1 MTKPTLE
8 IRDGSILGLAAKRF
22 EFDCV
27 HGQTSTVLLPG
38 RGPHGYAVALELL
51 IARHEHQHGCT
62 CPTSVGSSPSAWLG
76 RESTTGASF
85 IPDLGR

>member
-8 IRDGSILGLAAKRF
+8 ICDGSILGLAAKRF

-38 RGPHGYAVALELL
+38 LGPHGYAVALELL
-51 IARHEHQHGCT
+51 IARHEHQHRCT
-62 CPTSVGSSPSAWLG
+62 CPTSIGPSPSTWLG
-76 RESTTGASF
+76 ARSNH
-85 IPDLGR
+85 GRPSVQT